1 MGRKMKNLRATTS
14 LVSVFLA
21 SQAMADPTVM
31 FGLSFNFGGDAP
43 TSTGLTLKLLS
54 DDKAKSVVG
63 TAGVSYFF
71 ENGGYFGLDAGLGYL
86 FEGDVAT
93 TLTYDFINDRP
104 QFSLG
109 YADVC

>member
-1 MGRKMKNLRATTS
+1 MNKLKASTA
-14 LVSVFLA
+14 LVSALLT

-31 FGLSFNFGGDAP
+31 FGLAFNFGGGAP
-43 TSTGLTLKLLS
+43 VSTGLTLKLLT
-54 DDKAKSVVG
+54 DDEAQSVVG
-63 TAGVSYFF
+63 AAGVSYFF
-71 ENGGYFGLDAGLGYL
+71 DNGGYFGLDAGVGYL
-86 FEGDVAT
+86 FDGDVAT